1 MDMSKRDTY
10 EAKTEEL
17 IAPIIAQ
24 NGFELV
30 DIEYVKEAGTWYLRI
45 YMDKPGGITIDD
57 CELVSRAFSEI
68 LDREDYIEDSYI
80 MEVSSPGLL
89 RPIKKDKD
97 FERNLEK
104 EIEIKT
110 YRMIDKTKDF
120 VGVLKSYDKDSIT
133 IEDESGPR
141 TFLRSDLALVRPY
154 IEF

>member
-1 MDMSKRDTY
+1 MSKRDTY
-10 EAKTEEL
+10 EARTEEL
-17 IAPIIAQ
+17 ITPIVE
-24 NGFELV
+24 NHGFELV

-45 YMDKPGGITIDD
+45 YIDKPGGITIDD

-68 LDREDYIEDSYI
+68 LDQEDYIEDSYI

-89 RPIKKDKD
+89 RPLKKDKD
-97 FERNLEK
+97 FQRNLEK

-133 IEDESGPR
+133 IENENGTK
-141 TFLRSDLALVRPY
+141 TFGRSELALVRPY

>member
-1 MDMSKRDTY
+1 MSKRDTY
-10 EAKTEEL
+10 EARTEEL
-17 IAPIIAQ
+17 ITPILQ
-24 NGFELV
+24 TNGFELV

-68 LDREDYIEDSYI
+68 LDQEDYIEDSYI

-133 IEDESGPR
+133 IEDENGERS
-141 TFLRSDLALVRPY
+141 FQRSDLALIRPY

>member
-1 MDMSKRDTY
+1 MSKRDTY

-68 LDREDYIEDSYI
+68 LDQEDYIEDSYI

-120 VGVLKSYDKDSIT
+120 VGVLKSYDTDSIT
-133 IEDESGPR
+133 IEDENGERS
-141 TFLRSDLALVRPY
+141 FQRSDLALIRPY

>member
-1 MDMSKRDTY
+1 MSKRDTY
-10 EAKTEEL
+10 EARTEEL
-17 IAPIIAQ
+17 ITPIVEDH
-24 NGFELV
+24 GFELV
-30 DIEYVKEAGTWYLRI
+30 DIEYIKEAGTWYLRI
-45 YMDKPGGITIDD
+45 YIDKPGGITIDD

-68 LDREDYIEDSYI
+68 LDQEDYIEDSYI

-89 RPIKKDKD
+89 RPLKKDKD
-97 FERNLEK
+97 FQRNLEK

-133 IEDESGPR
+133 IENENGTK
-141 TFLRSDLALVRPY
+141 TFGRSELALVRPY